1 MAVRYS
7 PPKSIFV
14 HGGQHRT
21 GSTSLQ
27 LYLKD
32 HTSFLAEQG
41 FYVCRAND
49 FAPYTAGDDMVNC
62 FTLPHLMLRPELL
75 SPMRLNRTLPVITS
89 GAAHRARVQANLFL
103 RSRPEPRIII
113 SAEAFAF
120 LRTPE
125 ERQAFDQ
132 VFGDM
137 QLRTLLFL
145 RHPEAWL
152 QSWESQLRK
161 WGYPVEASGQGI
173 FDLSP
178 ASWMVDHQ
186 AIRSFFPSQT
196 SFASYEQ
203 VVQEEGSVIPAFL
216 RFLGID
222 PLDAPPWQAY
232 LVNASQPPI
241 THQVPLRLAP
251 GRSKPRVAMV
261 TSPTLGHLGRT
272 RLVADQLHS
281 RGAEVEFLLAHTPRH
296 KRYPPQV
303 LGSDFSAQFLSLD
316 GGSYADHLEAALQTG
331 GYDGVLIDLSP
342 AGRVD
347 TANLAAWPTFFL
359 TNAFLVAPPYL
370 PTVQSEWL
378 DREGQAVN
386 AVRASKGMPP
396 IRQVADLY
404 QATRL
409 FLADPFAVAQ
419 SCSVL
424 PSNAQ
429 VVGPCS
435 WILEGELPANWPS
448 WDRLLLFSMGSTGS
462 ALPAAQAVQE
472 LKWLSGAQ
480 RCVYVG
486 AQSEQ
491 AAAIPGIDL
500 ALSWAP
506 LKQLIERSV
515 LVVTQGGTG
524 STYQALSL
532 GKPVATL
539 PTHRNQSLL
548 AEILAGLGAALI
560 LDEQGRPGQFAD
572 TTLEQLHQNAR
583 VMQVEIAR
591 TQGPLTVA
599 RAILEEL

>member
-1 MAVRYS
+1 M
-7 PPKSIFV
+7 

-41 FYVCRAND
+41 FYICRAND
-49 FAPYTAGDDMVNC
+49 FAPHTAGDDTVNC
-62 FTLPHLMLRPELL
+62 FTLPRLMLRPELL
-75 SPMRLNRTLPVITS
+75 SPMRLNRTLRVITA

-103 RSRPEPRIII
+103 RSRPQSKIII

-145 RHPEAWL
+145 RHPDAWL
-152 QSWESQLRK
+152 RSWESLLRK
-161 WGYPVEASGQGI
+161 WGYQVEALGQGI
-173 FDLSP
+173 FDLSST
-178 ASWMVDHQ
+178 SWMVDHQ
-186 AIRSFFPSQT
+186 AIRSFFPAQT
-196 SFASYEQ
+196 TFASYEQ

-222 PLDAPPWQAY
+222 PQKAPPWNRY
-232 LVNASQPPI
+232 FVNASQPPI

-272 RLVADQLHS
+272 RLVADQMHS
-281 RGAEVEFLLAHTPRH
+281 WGAEVEFLLAHTPH
-296 KRYPPQV
+296 HNRYPPQV
-303 LGSDFSAQFLSLD
+303 LGSDFPAKFLAVE

-331 GYDGVLIDLSP
+331 SYDGVLIDLSP

-370 PTVQSEWL
+370 PTVQSAWL

-435 WILEGELPANWPS
+435 WNLPGELPIDWPN
-448 WDRLLLFSMGSTGS
+448 WDRLLLFSMGSTGLE
-462 ALPAAQAVQE
+462 LPSAQAVKE
-472 LKWLSGAQ
+472 LRQLSGAQ
-480 RCVYVG
+480 HCVYVG
-486 AQSEQ
+486 AQSER

-506 LKQLIERSV
+506 LEQLVQRSV

-548 AEILAGLGAALI
+548 AEILAGLGVALM
-560 LDEQGRPGQFAD
+560 LDEQGRPGQSAD
-572 TTLEQLHQNAR
+572 QTMQKLVRNAQM
-583 VMQVEIAR
+583 MQADIAR
-591 TQGPLTVA
+591 TQGPLAVA
-599 RAILEEL
+599 RGILEGLG